1 MKTTIDRKIPSM
13 GSIPP
18 GALTQ
23 GPGPQQDQCAKEP
36 AQCNTSSVAPDQWVH
51 RSAGMRCRTCMW
63 FVPKHGTQP
72 LRADQDDLGRCRRH
86 APAMNGWPVMFE
98 SDYCG
103 DHKLDE
109 NKRR

>member
-36 AQCNTSSVAPDQWVH
+36 AQCNTGSVAPDPWAH
-51 RSAGMRCRTCMW
+51 RSIGMRCSTCMW
-63 FVPKHGTQP
+63 YVPKAGGAP
-72 LRADQDDLGRCRRH
+72 IGRCRRH
-86 APAMNGWPVMFE
+86 APTMNGYPVVFE
-98 SDYCG
+98 TDFCG

-109 NKRR
+109 TKIL